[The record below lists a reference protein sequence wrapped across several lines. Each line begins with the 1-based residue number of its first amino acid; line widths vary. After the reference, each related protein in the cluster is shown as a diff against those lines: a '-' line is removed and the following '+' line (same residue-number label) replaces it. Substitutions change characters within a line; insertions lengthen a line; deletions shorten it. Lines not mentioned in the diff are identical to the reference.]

1 MQRASAWGSHT
12 NRLSG
17 YLYCADCG
25 RRLTLQT
32 HYSKKDGSVQYS
44 YRCGGYASRV
54 NSCTAHSISAD
65 NVEALVLSSVKRF
78 SRFVLQD
85 ESAFAAELQSLW
97 IEWLKTEP
105 KNQQSELQRCQ
116 KRYDELSNL
125 VRGLYENLMLGL
137 LSERQYRQLM
147 KQYDVEQTDLETK
160 MDAIKRALAEEREKS
175 GDIKQ
180 FIALIRKCKNPTE
193 ISDLMFYELI
203 DKIVVYEAEG
213 VSRARTQKVDI
224 YFNYVGQVNI
234 DYTPEEVAEIQAQEA
249 QTAAER
255 LQKQRAREK
264 AYREKRKAERLA
276 ANGGELVKKQVCPQC
291 SKIFIP
297 ASSHQTFCSEG
308 CYHQARQDQK
318 QAEREAERGQH
329 WQRQPGQQQRQPAN
343 GGPRT
348 VYAG

>member
-1 MQRASAWGSHT
+1 
-12 NRLSG
+12 
-17 YLYCADCG
+17 
-25 RRLTLQT
+25 
-32 HYSKKDGSVQYS
+32 
-44 YRCGGYASRV
+44 
-54 NSCTAHSISAD
+54 
-65 NVEALVLSSVKRF
+65 
-78 SRFVLQD
+78 
-85 ESAFAAELQSLW
+85 
-97 IEWLKTEP
+97 
-105 KNQQSELQRCQ
+105 
-116 KRYDELSNL
+116 
-125 VRGLYENLMLGL
+125 
-137 LSERQYRQLM
+137 
-147 KQYDVEQTDLETK
+147 
-160 MDAIKRALAEEREKS
+160 MDAIKSVLAEEREKS
-175 GDIKQ
+175 GDIRQ

-234 DYTPEEVAEIQAQEA
+234 DYTPEEAAEIQAQEA

-264 AYREKRKAERLA
+264 AYRAKRKAERLA

-291 SKIFIP
+291 GKIFIP

-329 WQRQPGQQQRQPAN
+329 YYRQRICAMCGSTYWPESSRSKFCSDACRKKNHNKVTLEAYHKKRVKEQTLWKSTPPVNVQ
-343 GGPRT
+343 T
-348 VYAG
+348 